1 MTSTPHTRSRRL
13 SSGSM
18 SEASLF
24 PIYEDP
30 DPDQDNIPL
39 FSDMESVAGS
49 EAGWGAADDSSAQ
62 MSAVSKEQ
70 LVNMVSKMR
79 ARYHKYKGRYTD
91 LGKAYRD
98 LQAEN
103 KKVKEVMQQTQDKAL
118 RRISELKEQAA
129 LDKDAKAHLE
139 EEFRAELEEKEH
151 IITALNTKVAL
162 LKKESVSLGDIVN
175 QDDIGNGA
183 KVNGAFEND
192 DKLNHLNDTP
202 DSMSAKSEESDR
214 NFQLEDKVKR
224 LESLL
229 SKCKENIKANKNKM
243 SALTEV
249 KEQLA
254 TDLENK
260 ERDLAELRSTCEK
273 ANEELGILRK
283 KEESEEVQMAEIKL
297 AMHSEMILKDE
308 EIGKLRVNLTI
319 ETEEKEKFA
328 LDVENLHKEIKEM
341 GLAQE
346 SLEKRMEEE
355 RKAAMEELSRGK
367 EAALDH
373 VKSNLESE
381 KRKEIN
387 RELERQA
394 EEYKRKLLDVEEE
407 GRLGREELELR
418 LAALARSEADHT
430 HR

>member
-1 MTSTPHTRSRRL
+1 ML
-13 SSGSM
+13 
-18 SEASLF
+18 
-24 PIYEDP
+24 
-30 DPDQDNIPL
+30 
-39 FSDMESVAGS
+39 
-49 EAGWGAADDSSAQ
+49 
-62 MSAVSKEQ
+62 
-70 LVNMVSKMR
+70 SKMR
-79 ARYHKYKGRYTD
+79 GRYHKYKGRYTD
-91 LGKAYRD
+91 LGKAYRE
-98 LQAEN
+98 LQSEN
-103 KKVKEVMQQTQDKAL
+103 KKVKDVMQQTQDKAL

-162 LKKESVSLGDIVN
+162 LKKESVSLVDIVN

-308 EIGKLRVNLTI
+308 EIGKLRVNLSK

-355 RKAAMEELSRGK
+355 RKAAMEVGHIFMNTSKMYIKTIVLIQWIAKMEEVTKQLSIGFNS
-367 EAALDH
+367 
-373 VKSNLESE
+373 V
-381 KRKEIN
+381 
-387 RELERQA
+387 
-394 EEYKRKLLDVEEE
+394 V
-407 GRLGREELELR
+407 
-418 LAALARSEADHT
+418 
-430 HR
+430 

>member
-1 MTSTPHTRSRRL
+1 MTSTPNTRSRRL

-355 RKAAMEELSRGK
+355 RKAAMEVGHIFMNTSKMYIKTIVLIQWIAKMEEVTKQLSIVVNSV
-367 EAALDH
+367 
-373 VKSNLESE
+373 VK
-381 KRKEIN
+381 
-387 RELERQA
+387 
-394 EEYKRKLLDVEEE
+394 
-407 GRLGREELELR
+407 
-418 LAALARSEADHT
+418 
-430 HR
+430 

>member
-1 MTSTPHTRSRRL
+1 MTSTPNTRSRRL

-49 EAGWGAADDSSAQ
+49 EARRGAADDSSAQ

-91 LGKAYRD
+91 LGKAYRE

-151 IITALNTKVAL
+151 TITALNTKVAL
-162 LKKESVSLGDIVN
+162 LKKESVSSLVEIVN
-175 QDDIGNGA
+175 QDDMGNGA

-254 TDLENK
+254 TDL
-260 ERDLAELRSTCEK
+260 
-273 ANEELGILRK
+273 
-283 KEESEEVQMAEIKL
+283 
-297 AMHSEMILKDE
+297 
-308 EIGKLRVNLTI
+308 
-319 ETEEKEKFA
+319 
-328 LDVENLHKEIKEM
+328 
-341 GLAQE
+341 
-346 SLEKRMEEE
+346 
-355 RKAAMEELSRGK
+355 
-367 EAALDH
+367 
-373 VKSNLESE
+373 
-381 KRKEIN
+381 
-387 RELERQA
+387 
-394 EEYKRKLLDVEEE
+394 
-407 GRLGREELELR
+407 
-418 LAALARSEADHT
+418 
-430 HR
+430 